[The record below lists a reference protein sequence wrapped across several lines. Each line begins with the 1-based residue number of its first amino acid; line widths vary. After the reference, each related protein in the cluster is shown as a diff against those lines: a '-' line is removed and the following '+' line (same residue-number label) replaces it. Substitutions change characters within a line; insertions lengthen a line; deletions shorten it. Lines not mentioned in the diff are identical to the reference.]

1 MKINYEK
8 PQLVIEEIKVD
19 DVILVSAINE
29 DHNMG
34 NSPYD
39 DEF

>member
-19 DVILVSAINE
+19 DVILVSTINE
-29 DHNMG
+29 DHNME

>member
-8 PQLVIEEIKVD
+8 PQLVIEEIKVE
-19 DVILVSAINE
+19 DVVLVSTINE

-34 NSPYD
+34 NFPYD